1 MLRCMAL
8 VQPRWF
14 PMAYADWEGL
24 VDKAAAALR
33 EAGYSA
39 ETVAS
44 IVDPAR
50 SGRLLTAVTDR
61 QADIADCAG
70 ETAWMTRY
78 ATFAWY
84 SLAGEVD
91 DSACGQPLNAAAL
104 EPQNLSSLLRANQP
118 PGAPA

>member
-8 VQPRWF
+8 IQPRWF

-24 VDKAAAALR
+24 VDKAATALR

-70 ETAWMTRY
+70 EEASDDTLRDIRLV
-78 ATFAWY
+78 FACRR
-84 SLAGEVD
+84 GRD
-91 DSACGQPLNAAAL
+91 GACRQALKAAAR
-104 EPQNLSSLLRANQP
+104 EPQNLS
-118 PGAPA
+118 

>member
-1 MLRCMAL
+1 
-8 VQPRWF
+8 
-14 PMAYADWEGL
+14 MAYADWEGL
-24 VDKAAAALR
+24 VDKAATALR

-70 ETAWMTRY
+70 EEAWTTRY

-84 SLAGEVD
+84 SLAGEVET
-91 DSACGQPLNAAAL
+91 ALAAK
-104 EPQNLSSLLRANQP
+104 P
-118 PGAPA
+118 